1 MTTALSSDV
10 ADRAERD
17 RLDLAAVR
25 TVAAKELRDALT
37 DRWLWLYAGA
47 FAVLA
52 AALSSLA
59 VSDADTVGFSGF
71 GRTAS
76 SLIALG
82 QLVVPLMGLTV
93 GARSLAGQRE
103 RGTLA
108 FLLAHPVSP
117 SEIYVGVFV
126 GSALAMLAAVA
137 GGFGV
142 AGLVAALRGAAVQPA
157 DFVTIA
163 ALAWVLA
170 VAMIGVGMVVSVLA
184 ERSATA
190 LGVALVLW
198 LVFVLFGNL
207 GLMGTSVATGLSE
220 GALFSTA
227 TANPVEAFRL
237 SAMSTLGGSLDD
249 LGPVGTY
256 AVDRF
261 GGSVGLVTGAALAL
275 WAVIPV
281 AIGAVLF
288 RRGPQR

>member
-1 MTTALSSDV
+1 MTALTAVPS
-10 ADRAERD
+10 DRAGRD
-17 RLDLAAVR
+17 RLELVAVR

-37 DRWLWLYAGA
+37 DRWLWLYAGS

-52 AALSSLA
+52 ASLSSLA
-59 VSDADTVGFSGF
+59 VSDAETVGFSGY

-76 SLIALG
+76 SLIALV

-108 FLLAHPVSP
+108 FLLAHPVSAT
-117 SEIYVGVFV
+117 EVYLGVFI

-142 AGLVAALRGAAVQPA
+142 AGLVAGVRGAAVQTSS
-157 DFVTIA
+157 FVAIA
-163 ALAWVLA
+163 GLAWLLA
-170 VAMIGVGMVVSVLA
+170 VAMIGVGMVVSVVTA
-184 ERSATA
+184 RSATA
-190 LGVALVLW
+190 MGVALVLW

-220 GALFSTA
+220 GALFSAA
-227 TANPVEAFRL
+227 TLNPVEAFRL

-261 GGSVGLVTGAALAL
+261 GGSVGLVTGAALAA
-275 WAVIPV
+275 WAVVPV

-288 RRGPQR
+288 RRGPEL